1 MGNRVTCAAAHL
13 PGEAGK
19 RRLSHDPRFWCRQRW
34 LSIYQALIAPRQA
47 EEIALHTG
55 VSVSTVRRVL
65 STYNRLGVAAVET
78 PGTGGR
84 RHQSLTLE
92 QEQAFL
98 QPFFTPAAAGEMA
111 TAAEIQPA
119 CEAAVQHPVHQS
131 TIFRWLNA
139 TPGANVSRAR
149 SIPKP
154 SRQSRPHLKN
164 LLGDGPGRCLHPRPR
179 RRAARVEDG

>member
-131 TIFRWLNA
+131 TIFRWLNRHA
-139 TPGANVSRAR
+139 WRKRVPRPIHPKAEPAEQAAFK
-149 SIPKP
+149 KP
-154 SRQSRPHLKN
+154 SRRRSRPLS
-164 LLGDGPGRCLHPRPR
+164 PPAPQTSSRPC
-179 RRAARVEDG
+179 